1 MPEEDISVLKIEK
14 TYLRKKRLRKS
25 LICLFIVLVMPLVIY
40 LLFLHR
46 EREVEVSSV
55 TIFYP
60 ARSYTLLNASGYVVA
75 SKKAAVSSK
84 ITGRLVEVNV
94 EEGSFVRKGD
104 VLARLEYDDAL
115 VMLEEAKANL
125 ELSLASL
132 DIVTNELHN
141 AEIDFKRNK
150 ELYEKG
156 YISRAEYD
164 AYETR
169 YKKAI
174 AQVRHAM
181 AQVDMARASLR
192 NAEINLEYTYIRAPF
207 DGVILT
213 KTADKGDVITP
224 FGSALEAKAH
234 VFTMADLKSLEI
246 DVDVSEQNIRS
257 IKKGQPCLIELDAF
271 PERIFKGYV
280 SRIIPTA
287 ERTKATVLV
296 KVKFVEYPE
305 DVLPDMSARI
315 SFLSREIEEKDLVPV
330 IVIDERAILR
340 KDSRDFIYVV
350 QENMVKEV
358 EVRKGVIFDNSLVE
372 IIHGLEPGWKVVR
385 NPEGLRD
392 GSTVRIKD

>member
-1 MPEEDISVLKIEK
+1 MPEEDLSVLKIEK
-14 TYLRKKRLRKS
+14 IHFRKKRLRKS
-25 LICLFIVLVMPLVIY
+25 FIY
-40 LLFLHR
+40 LLAILMIPLFIYLFLLNR

-75 SKKAAVSSK
+75 SRKAAVASK
-84 ITGRLVEVNV
+84 ITGRLIEVNV

-104 VLARLEYDDAL
+104 IIARLEYDDAL
-115 VMLEEAKANL
+115 AMVEEARANL
-125 ELSLASL
+125 ELSLSSL
-132 DIVTNELHN
+132 DIANHELHN
-141 AEIDFKRNK
+141 AEMDFKRDK

-164 AYETR
+164 ASEMR

-174 AQVRHAM
+174 AQVRLAR

-224 FGSALEAKAH
+224 FGSALEAKAA
-234 VFTMADLKSLEI
+234 VFTMADLRSLEI

-271 PERIFKGYV
+271 PEKVFKGSV

-287 ERTKATVLV
+287 ERTKGTVPV
-296 KVKFVEYPE
+296 KVRFVEYPQGL
-305 DVLPDMSARI
+305 LPDMSARI
-315 SFLSREIEEKDLVPV
+315 SFLSKEIEAKDLTPV
-330 IVIDERAILR
+330 IVVDKRAILR
-340 KDSRDFIYVV
+340 RDNRDFVYVV
-350 QENMVKEV
+350 QKDRVREV
-358 EVRKGVIFDNSLVE
+358 EVRKGVIFDNTHVE
-372 IIHGLEPGWKVVR
+372 IIQGLEPGWKVVL

-392 GSTVRIKD
+392 NSFIRIKD